1 MQKLIKK
8 YWHKDKTKK
17 NVYKILCCSYKD
29 VSFSRYFKKH
39 TNVTTIGENLKY
51 AGVEVCQDIISNQKI
66 NNKYDLVLA
75 RHIVEHT
82 FNLNKFFN
90 SLKKISNQNSIF
102 YFEVPDAEKLLI
114 SKDYNLIWE
123 DHTNYFTLDT
133 FKNLLKKKILKYY
146 HKKKFTNPSK
156 ILFA

>member
-1 MQKLIKK
+1 M
-8 YWHKDKTKK
+8 
-17 NVYKILCCSYKD
+17 
-29 VSFSRYFKKH
+29 
-39 TNVTTIGENLKY
+39 
-51 AGVEVCQDIISNQKI
+51 CQDIISNQKI
-66 NNKYDLVLA
+66 NDKYDLVLA

-102 YFEVPDAEKLLI
+102 YFEVPDVEKLLI

-133 FKNLLKKKILKYY
+133 FKNLLKKKN
-146 HKKKFTNPSK
+146 FK
-156 ILFA
+156 ILSQKKIHHHRYRDDFGNLEQIIEYTQ